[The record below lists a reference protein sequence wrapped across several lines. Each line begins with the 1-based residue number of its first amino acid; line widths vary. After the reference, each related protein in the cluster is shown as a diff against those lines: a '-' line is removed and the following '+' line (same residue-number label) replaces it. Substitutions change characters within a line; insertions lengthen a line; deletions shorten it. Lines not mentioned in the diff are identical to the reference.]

1 MPVDSDIGPTALKPI
16 LDDAL
21 FVVNH
26 VSSSVG
32 LLSDLYGE
40 VGIARQDADA
50 TRLSNM
56 LDLIRE
62 EAERVAQLIERA
74 ASQARVSAKGAP
86 PSPAEGPNPRRTAAT
101 RQ

>member
-1 MPVDSDIGPTALKPI
+1 MPVDSDIGTPALTPI

-21 FVVNH
+21 SVVNN

-40 VGIARQDADA
+40 VGIARHDADA

-62 EAERVAQLIERA
+62 QAERVAQLIERA
-74 ASQARVSAKGAP
+74 ANQARFSATGAP
-86 PSPAEGPNPRRTAAT
+86 PSPAEGPHPRRTAAT
-101 RQ
+101 PQ